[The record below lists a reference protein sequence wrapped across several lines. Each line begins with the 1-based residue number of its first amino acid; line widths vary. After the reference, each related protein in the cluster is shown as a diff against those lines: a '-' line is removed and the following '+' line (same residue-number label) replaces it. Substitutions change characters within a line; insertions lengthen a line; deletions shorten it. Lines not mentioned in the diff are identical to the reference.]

1 MNNWGIDEFI
11 DRHIDD
17 MTELL
22 KKLVRIPSVKD
33 EANGDMPYGK
43 EVFRALKFTEGTASN
58 MGFETENFENRI
70 CKISYGSGDSI
81 RRCRLLF

>member
-33 EANGDMPYGK
+33 EADGDMPAFVCLCPIILNFY
-43 EVFRALKFTEGTASN
+43 TASLKPSPITSLTLL
-58 MGFETENFENRI
+58 MITKAFLS
-70 CKISYGSGDSI
+70 ISLI
-81 RRCRLLF
+81 RLI

>member
-33 EANGDMPYGK
+33 EANRDMPYGK
-43 EVFRALKFTEGTASN
+43 EVFRALKFT
-58 MGFETENFENRI
+58 
-70 CKISYGSGDSI
+70 
-81 RRCRLLF
+81 